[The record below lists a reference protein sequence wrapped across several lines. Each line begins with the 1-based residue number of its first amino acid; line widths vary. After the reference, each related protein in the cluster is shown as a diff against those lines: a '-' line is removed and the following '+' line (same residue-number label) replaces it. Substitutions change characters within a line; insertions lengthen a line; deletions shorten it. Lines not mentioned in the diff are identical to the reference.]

1 MLNVPKKANDALHLS
16 LLEGCDIPSDKLGEV
31 ILQDSFQIWDP
42 KQIIRKAR
50 ERHVF
55 LFELYLVFSKEVSK
69 DSSGKG
75 KYIYKNK
82 LLVRVYY
89 YFIHT
94 YASNNILVVLIQVL
108 KHFLQTSDLGVTE
121 CMEGDEC
128 KFAVW
133 TGRSPVS
140 DYRIVI
146 KVLVLRFRKPCLS

>member
-82 LLVRVYY
+82 LLVSSLLIFVHL
-89 YFIHT
+89 YF
-94 YASNNILVVLIQVL
+94 
-108 KHFLQTSDLGVTE
+108 FLCVST
-121 CMEGDEC
+121 
-128 KFAVW
+128 F
-133 TGRSPVS
+133 SPRES
-140 DYRIVI
+140 Y
-146 KVLVLRFRKPCLS
+146 